1 MSEASSQSQR
11 EVSEIMRTLL
21 AENPN
26 LSDIKEKLRHQ
37 TYLIEKHIYHGM
49 IGSEEEYLQVYG
61 LSYH

>member
-1 MSEASSQSQR
+1 
-11 EVSEIMRTLL
+11 MRTLL